1 MLGIDV
7 GTSEDGAFSLA
18 LLHLLAARARLEWI
32 W

>member
-7 GTSEDGAFSLA
+7 GTSEDGAFWQASYVRRCPSVWA
-18 LLHLLAARARLEWI
+18 GWS